1 MKTAHIVLG
10 LGFGD
15 EGKGLAVDYLCRK
28 EQADLVVRYNG
39 GSQAA
44 HNVVSPE
51 GQHFTFSQIGSGS
64 FNPNV
69 KTLLSQYMLFDPIT
83 FVQECD
89 YFNAKFGGNIIE
101 RVFIDGRAKVITPF
115 HVAVNRI
122 KEMCRGNNRHGS
134 CGKGV
139 GETVGDSIENPSD
152 VIYAANLKDCAETLT
167 RVQANLLQH
176 IYIMARERSRRNVST
191 IFKTQEMQ
199 LLLNEKAPV
208 EIAETYE
215 SIFNHLN
222 VLTTEE
228 SNELIRKSNVIFE
241 GAQGVLLDENFG
253 FHPYTTWSSTTQKN
267 ALQLLKD
274 SNHPQM
280 NVPEVTGVIRTFLT
294 RHGPGP
300 FPTEDKKKQ
309 ISVPKTEHN
318 VNNVWQRDF
327 RIGAQ
332 DLVLLKY
339 SVDCVKSVGVLSN
352 IFLTHCDREKFE
364 IFTKYGEG
372 EISCLFIPKDIN
384 EQVILT
390 NMLSFNNPSS
400 KYVLSL
406 GKFTGALQNMLN
418 VKLKYKSFGQR
429 AGDVKG

>member
-15 EGKGLAVDYLCRK
+15 EGKGLAVDYFCRK

-44 HNVVSPE
+44 HNVVTPE

-89 YFNAKFGGNIIE
+89 SFSVKFGGNILNRI
-101 RVFIDGRAKVITPF
+101 FIDGRVKVITPF

-134 CGKGV
+134 CGKGI
-139 GETVGDSIENPSD
+139 GETVRDSIEHPND
-152 VIYAANLKDCAETLT
+152 VISVANLKDCAETLAH
-167 RVQANLLQH
+167 VQARLMD
-176 IYIMARERSRRNVST
+176 IYNIMARERRNVST

-199 LLLNEKAPV
+199 LLLNEKAPA

-222 VLTTEE
+222 VLAAEE

-339 SVDCVKSVGVLSN
+339 AVDCIRSVGNLSN
-352 IFLTHCDREKFE
+352 IFLTHCDREKFV
-364 IFTKYGEG
+364 IFTKYGE
-372 EISCLFIPKDIN
+372 IRCPFIPKDIN

-400 KYVLSL
+400 GYVLSL
-406 GKFTGALQNMLN
+406 AEFTGELEDTLN

-429 AGDVKG
+429 ANDVKE